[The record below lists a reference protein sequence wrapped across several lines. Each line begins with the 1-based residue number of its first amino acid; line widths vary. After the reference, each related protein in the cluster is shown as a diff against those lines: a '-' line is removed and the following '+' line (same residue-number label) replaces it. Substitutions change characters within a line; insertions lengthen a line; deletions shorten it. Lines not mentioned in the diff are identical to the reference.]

1 MVVIKLGWIFEEL
14 SICINILIKI
24 CKKQFLVRGELVK
37 QLREIFFHRAHDLLM
52 ACNHQISKSSSNS
65 KSNTESNTHAQTHTH
80 TSTETHTYTNKKKC
94 ISFYNNKMIGS
105 NRNI

>member
-37 QLREIFFHRAHDLLM
+37 QLREIFFHDLFSEFLM

-65 KSNTESNTHAQTHTH
+65 KSNTNSNMHAQTHTQAQKHIH
-80 TSTETHTYTNKKKC
+80 TQIK
-94 ISFYNNKMIGS
+94 
-105 NRNI
+105 RNALVFITIR